1 MLYCSFYYV
10 KRVDNNTYHYQKS
23 YGVTNVGTMPDT
35 MGRTSS
41 LSTKTLEQVEEID
54 KDLQRRRQIDQ

>member
-1 MLYCSFYYV
+1 M
-10 KRVDNNTYHYQKS
+10 S